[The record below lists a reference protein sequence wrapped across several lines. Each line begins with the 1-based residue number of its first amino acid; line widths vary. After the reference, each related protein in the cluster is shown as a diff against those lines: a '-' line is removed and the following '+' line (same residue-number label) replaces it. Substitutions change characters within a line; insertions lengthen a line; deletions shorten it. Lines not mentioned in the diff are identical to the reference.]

1 MSISVIIY
9 WSTNPSVKK
18 GTEVL
23 QVFLESWFVK
33 SKLTIHFFQH
43 FLNYMQQ
50 TQLFHIRKLI
60 RKEQSQCWEHYF
72 PNSCKPR
79 WMPEDRKRIIGKL
92 NYFVK
97 LLRVSWV
104 FYSLFFHFHTF
115 SFGCLTFLR
124 ASFDGFNLS
133 ASSKVSTN
141 YRKSVRS
148 QVQILFVPWPKNCLF
163 YVALLHWN
171 L

>member
-1 MSISVIIY
+1 MENITFSLHLSIYFKYIISITRTLLKYVSMVDLPTLSRINSYKFFMSISVIIY

-60 RKEQSQCWEHYF
+60 QKEQSQCWEHYF
-72 PNSCKPR
+72 PNFCKPR
-79 WMPEDRKRIIGKL
+79 WMPEDRKRIIG
-92 NYFVK
+92 
-97 LLRVSWV
+97 
-104 FYSLFFHFHTF
+104 
-115 SFGCLTFLR
+115 
-124 ASFDGFNLS
+124 NLI
-133 ASSKVSTN
+133 
-141 YRKSVRS
+141 
-148 QVQILFVPWPKNCLF
+148 ILSNC
-163 YVALLHWN
+163 
-171 L
+171 

>member
-104 FYSLFFHFHTF
+104 FYSLFFTF
-115 SFGCLTFLR
+115 TLSHSVVWLSWEPLLTVLICQ
-124 ASFDGFNLS
+124 LLQ
-133 ASSKVSTN
+133 KCQQTTE
-141 YRKSVRS
+141 S
-148 QVQILFVPWPKNCLF
+148 Q
-163 YVALLHWN
+163 
-171 L
+171 